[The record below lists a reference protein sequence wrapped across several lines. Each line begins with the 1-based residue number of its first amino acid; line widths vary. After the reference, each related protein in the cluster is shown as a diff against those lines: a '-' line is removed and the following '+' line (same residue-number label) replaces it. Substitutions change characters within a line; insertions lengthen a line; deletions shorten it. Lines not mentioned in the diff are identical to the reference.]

1 MTKIDDI
8 ALSVADPEAAAR
20 FYSGLLRRR
29 PLEANADHAVFVL
42 SPGRTLSLWRGGERL
57 SPAQVDFPLAASAA
71 VDELHID
78 WWDRGARIVLPPA
91 DEDGGRSFL
100 ARDPDGN
107 RLRVYAAA

>member
-1 MTKIDDI
+1 MTEIEDI
-8 ALSVADPEAAAR
+8 PLAVADPEAAAR

-29 PLEANADHAVFVL
+29 PLAASADHAVFAL
-42 SPGRTLSLWRGGERL
+42 SPGRTLSLWRGAAIP
-57 SPAQVDFPLAASAA
+57 PAQVDFALAASTA
-71 VDELHID
+71 VDELHIE

>member
-1 MTKIDDI
+1 M
-8 ALSVADPEAAAR
+8 
-20 FYSGLLRRR
+20 
-29 PLEANADHAVFVL
+29 
-42 SPGRTLSLWRGGERL
+42 
-57 SPAQVDFPLAASAA
+57 DFLLAASAA